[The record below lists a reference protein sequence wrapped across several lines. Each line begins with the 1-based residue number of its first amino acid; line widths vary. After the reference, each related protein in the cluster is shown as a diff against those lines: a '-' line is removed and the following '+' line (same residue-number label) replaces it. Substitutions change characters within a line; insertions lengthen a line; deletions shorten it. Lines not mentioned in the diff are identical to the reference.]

1 MFQPTRNSLESI
13 AGVNVMTRSVG
24 SIFLNTFLGAIVL
37 TGLLCAPLVAQDKIS
52 PVSDYQYKRDYAQYD
67 KIKAETDCT
76 KKTEALVAFMKE
88 HPISRMLPYVQAD
101 YLGCVK
107 PAIDAKDWNKV
118 IAMEEAFMA
127 LLPTEKSV
135 QAAQVPEPGAGE
147 FVKTQL
153 KPARQG
159 MQQALMAAYFQANN
173 MAKAAEL
180 AESMYAETQ
189 DKNMIPVLMQ
199 IYQKANQADKFLV
212 YAEKLVAEFPIE
224 QSYQAALQA
233 AAVYAQKGDLA
244 KAVDYANK
252 VMTAFG
258 DKVPAGLQEAQ
269 WNTSRAFAYGLMG
282 AAAYAKQDFPA
293 AIAEYEKVI
302 KFAPKADDT
311 PYYYIGMS
319 KWKSKD
325 PEGAIE
331 AFAKT
336 SVMGKAN
343 AKKAEDYLQQLWKA
357 RHNDSLDG
365 LDQVKAK
372 AKADL
377 GL

>member
-1 MFQPTRNSLESI
+1 
-13 AGVNVMTRSVG
+13 
-24 SIFLNTFLGAIVL
+24 
-37 TGLLCAPLVAQDKIS
+37 
-52 PVSDYQYKRDYAQYD
+52 
-67 KIKAETDCT
+67 
-76 KKTEALVAFMKE
+76 
-88 HPISRMLPYVQAD
+88 
-101 YLGCVK
+101 
-107 PAIDAKDWNKV
+107 
-118 IAMEEAFMA
+118 
-127 LLPTEKSV
+127 
-135 QAAQVPEPGAGE
+135 
-147 FVKTQL
+147 
-153 KPARQG
+153 

-180 AESMYAETQ
+180 AEGMYAETQ

-212 YAEKLVAEFPIE
+212 YAEKLVVDFPIE
-224 QSYQAALQA
+224 QSYQAALQVA
-233 AAVYAQKGDLA
+233 GIYAQKGDLA
-244 KAVDYANK
+244 KAVDYAGK

-258 DKVPAGLQEAQ
+258 DKVPPGLQEAQ

-331 AFAKT
+331 AFAKA

-377 GL
+377 GIS